1 MESKCK
7 NHSNFRRNIYM
18 YLLLV
23 PAILIVFFMQYVPM
37 LGIMISFKDFDVL
50 KGFAASP
57 WVGLKNYTYVFS
69 NPKFLFAI
77 KNTLIYSSVLMF
89 GSFPFPII
97 LALMFNEVRNAPF
110 KKISQTITY
119 MPHFLSWTSV
129 IGMVNMLFAMYGPVN
144 NVLASLFG
152 ESFVRTNILFSSKSF
167 LGILYFSNL
176 WKSIGWSSII
186 YLAAIAGIDPS
197 LYEAATIDGC
207 GKLRQII
214 YITLPGIAATA
225 VLILVMGLGGL
236 VNMNFELV
244 YGFQNVYTQEQTE
257 VINTLIYRQGIVNG
271 NYSASTAFGISQGIV
286 SLMLVVV
293 ANFVAKKTA
302 NISIW

>member
-1 MESKCK
+1 
-7 NHSNFRRNIYM
+7 M